1 MFRRIFFVFALLV
14 LITPLRAVVWQSPEF
29 GVAATLPD
37 GTDWVPMPEGQ
48 SPMIRVLTG
57 VLNQKTQ
64 AMFTLAVLP
73 PLAGKSYDDPAVAEY
88 MKQDLSAIGYQIFG
102 YSKTSAGTL
111 PCIQFP
117 VSNRNGKGVIRVFT
131 VNGHAFSM
139 GLLRGDG
146 KNALEDTDL
155 TRAGA
160 SFRTTGPALAAPN
173 SPASSATA
181 GLAPVPSAPAT
192 ALTTA
197 EVAASASAPTAEEAP
212 AMNYKRIAITAG
224 VLVFLMLMVW
234 GIIGSGRK

>member
-1 MFRRIFFVFALLV
+1 M
-14 LITPLRAVVWQSPEF
+14 WQSPEF

-37 GTDWVPMPEGQ
+37 GADWVPMPEGQ
-48 SPMIRVLTG
+48 GPTFRTLTG

-64 AMFTLAVLP
+64 AMFNLAVLP

-88 MKQDLSAIGYQIFG
+88 MKKDLTAAGYQIFG

-117 VSNRNGKGVIRVFT
+117 VSNKTGKGVIRVFT
-131 VNGHAFSM
+131 VNGQAFSM

-160 SFRTTGPALAAPN
+160 SFRSTGPALAAANAPV
-173 SPASSATA
+173 SPATE
-181 GLAPVPSAPAT
+181 GLAPVPSAAT
-192 ALTTA
+192 PG
-197 EVAASASAPTAEEAP
+197 EVAAPASPATAEEAP
-212 AMNYKRIAITAG
+212 AMNYTRIAITGG
-224 VLVFLMLMVW
+224 VLVFLLLMVW
-234 GIIGSGRK
+234 GIIGSGKK